1 MAINEFN
8 KVKEEGLEQ
17 ELADI
22 AEHIDDLEGIFL
34 DYGYLQDAHLL
45 IKKYNEYLDK

>member
-34 DYGYLQDAHLL
+34 D
-45 IKKYNEYLDK
+45 